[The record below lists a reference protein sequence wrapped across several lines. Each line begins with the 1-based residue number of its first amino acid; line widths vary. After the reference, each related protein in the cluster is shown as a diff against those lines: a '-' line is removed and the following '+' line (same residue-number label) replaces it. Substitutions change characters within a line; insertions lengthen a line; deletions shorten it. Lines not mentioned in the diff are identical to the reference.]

1 MKYMKNITTITT
13 KKLITFY
20 TLAALLAVGSISYV
34 LAPVAA
40 AEEPAHCAT
49 SAPHPKGAQF
59 WGWVPTEHAA
69 VHNAYSADVAA
80 ELIKRD
86 LHYQYW
92 NGDRGYSSRWV
103 SPFHTDGVLQR
114 PDVQKHGAHNPVP
127 FFQNDLLERVSNL
140 NRETLWGIATA
151 SDARRRWNAL
161 ESEYTSQKEN
171 GFPFDAAAR
180 IAAYKTALDEILDA
194 HGHDDTKYAVCGWR
208 EEIVNHARTIVL
220 RQIQS
225 NNENAESIIEK
236 FEVQKRIHTL
246 LMKLMYPT
254 RDDTP
259 TPPPVGGSED
269 EDENEEEGS
278 DGTVTHP
285 NPITCTGSVGS
296 RECRGGGRVRTP
308 SADTHIVDV
317 PADE

>member
-1 MKYMKNITTITT
+1 MKYIPTITT
-13 KKLITFY
+13 KTITILSL
-20 TLAALLAVGSISYV
+20 LAALLAVGSISV
-34 LAPVAA
+34 LTPAA
-40 AEEPAHCAT
+40 AAEEEPAHCVRW
-49 SAPHPKGAQF
+49 SG
-59 WGWVPTEHAA
+59 GLRSSGGGPTEHGA
-69 VHNAYSADVAA
+69 VFNAYSADVAA

-103 SPFHTDGVLQR
+103 SPFNTHGALQR

-208 EEIVNHARTIVL
+208 EEIVNGARTIVL
-220 RQIQS
+220 QQIQS

-236 FEVQKRIHTL
+236 FEVQKKIHAL

-269 EDENEEEGS
+269 EDEEEEEGS